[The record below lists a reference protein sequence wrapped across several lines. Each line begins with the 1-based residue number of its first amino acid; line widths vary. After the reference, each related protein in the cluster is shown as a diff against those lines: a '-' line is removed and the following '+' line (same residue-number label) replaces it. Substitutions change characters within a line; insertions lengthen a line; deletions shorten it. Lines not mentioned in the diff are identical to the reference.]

1 MMADTDSTQ
10 TARNMRRRT
19 TKLERAGDYWSQQ
32 EVDQLRCSSAKAS
45 GSREWRSTS
54 SRRSLPSSSRSRSWI
69 FASGRTSPIA
79 GERPATIAAYHAA
92 PVRLPRAP
100 VPTVNATASSR
111 STNKC

>member
-1 MMADTDSTQ
+1 MMADTDFTQ

-32 EVDQLRCSSAKAS
+32 EVDQLKMFFSEGVGITGMAIHLQPTEPAVIQQIEKLDLCQRKN
-45 GSREWRSTS
+45 
-54 SRRSLPSSSRSRSWI
+54 I
-69 FASGRTSPIA
+69 PIA